1 MYGVVLLMAVTA
13 GGESADLGRRGHGCC
28 GVVSHGCCGVV
39 SSCHGCRGVVT
50 HSCCGY
56 VSSCHGCRGVV
67 SHGCCGVVSHG
78 CCGVVSHGCCGVVS
92 HGCCGVVSHGCCGV
106 VSHGCCGVSHGCCG
120 TVVPSG
126 HGKKVAAASPNAA
139 TVVVTLPAD
148 AKLTVDGDATVSTSS
163 ERTFETP
170 ELVAGKT
177 YAYTLEATFQQDGKA
192 VVVSKKIKIEAGKTA
207 TVDLNSTPVT
217 GVARN

>member
-78 CCGVVSHGCCGVVS
+78 CCGVVSHGCCGV
-92 HGCCGVVSHGCCGV
+92 
-106 VSHGCCGVSHGCCG
+106 SHGCCG

-139 TVVVTLPAD
+139 TVVVTLPAN

-192 VVVSKKIKIEAGKTA
+192 VVISKKIKIEAGKTA